1 VSLNYIP
8 VIEKITTRNGKEE
21 IVEWKGRIIN
31 VHGFKAADP
40 SREVVEDAI
49 RTRLQTA
56 LFNKT
61 EV

>member
-1 VSLNYIP
+1 M
-8 VIEKITTRNGKEE
+8 IEKITIRNGKEKT
-21 IVEWKGRIIN
+21 IEWKGRIIN

-40 SREVVEDAI
+40 SREVVEEAI
-49 RTRLQTA
+49 RTRLQTV

>member
-1 VSLNYIP
+1 M
-8 VIEKITTRNGKEE
+8 IEKITTRNGKEE